1 MRPTASDRLVLIV
14 AALVLI
20 GSTVLAGFGVVGGS
34 DAVTVYTLIAGYA
47 FGKVQPRPQPDI
59 VARPRKD
66 GQ

>member
-1 MRPTASDRLVLIV
+1 MRNPTASDRLVLIV

-20 GSTVLAGFGVVGGS
+20 GSTVLAGFGVVEGS

-47 FGKVQPRPQPDI
+47 FGKVQPQPDI